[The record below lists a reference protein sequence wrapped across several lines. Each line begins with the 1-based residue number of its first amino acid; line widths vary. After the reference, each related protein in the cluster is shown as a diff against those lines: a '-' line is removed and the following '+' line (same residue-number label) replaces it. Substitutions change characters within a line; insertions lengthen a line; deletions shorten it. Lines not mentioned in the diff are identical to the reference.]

1 MQLKR
6 GVLVMARSFP
16 VTRPSNISNIGG
28 ELVDVQNEALR
39 RLRLPEAVPEFE
51 NFITSAFGKRKQ
63 KHQDAITL
71 NQRQK
76 AIDFMENLYAQ
87 TKPYELMERHSQVLP
102 SYADPSKMTD
112 FIRNYEDPGV
122 GLEGFYPNSNPLA
135 GRVSDYF
142 SDFGGGG
149 GFSF

>member
-1 MQLKR
+1 
-6 GVLVMARSFP
+6 MARSFP

-63 KHQDAITL
+63 KHQEAITL

-76 AIDFMENLYAQ
+76 VIDFMENLHAQ
-87 TKPYELMERHSQVLP
+87 RDPLGLMQRYGGQAMP

-135 GRVSDYF
+135 GRMSDYF

>member
-16 VTRPSNISNIGG
+16 VTRPSDISNIGG
-28 ELVDVQNEALR
+28 ELIDVQNKALDK
-39 RLRLPEAVPEFE
+39 LRLPESVPDFE
-51 NFITSAFGKRKQ
+51 NLILSSFGKRKQ
-63 KHQDAITL
+63 KHQEAITL

-76 AIDFMENLYAQ
+76 AIDFMENLHAQ
-87 TKPYELMERHSQVLP
+87 RDPLGLMQRYGQVLP
-102 SYADPSKMTD
+102 SYADPSQWMNLNQD
-112 FIRNYEDPGV
+112 FQPGV

-142 SDFGGGG
+142 SDFSGG